1 MECGDK
7 KFSIGEHEY
16 CGEIC
21 EATESLSKFILK
33 WVKMLVKN
41 YARIK
46 DS

>member
-1 MECGDK
+1 MESSDQN
-7 KFSIGEHEY
+7 FSIGEHGD

-21 EATESLSKFILK
+21 GATESLSKLFLK

-46 DS
+46 GS